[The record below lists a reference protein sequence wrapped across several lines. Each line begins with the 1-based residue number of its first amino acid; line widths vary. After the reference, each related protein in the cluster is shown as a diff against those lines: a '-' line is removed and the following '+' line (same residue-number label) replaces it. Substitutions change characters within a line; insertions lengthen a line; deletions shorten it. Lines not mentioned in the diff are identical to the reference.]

1 MEDDDAAKLFATDE
15 IIIFVWPP
23 LFRQTSDPPLFIQ
36 IRLKFASKDLT
47 REKRKNHR
55 FHEYKLVFW
64 KWIFRFEKPDL
75 ENITQPEE
83 KKFKATF
90 EMSSCIPLTTLLKA
104 FHRSVC

>member
-36 IRLKFASKDLT
+36 ISLKFASKDLT

-64 KWIFRFEKPDL
+64 KWISVLKNLIWKISLNLKRKNLKPHSKCQAVSL
-75 ENITQPEE
+75 
-83 KKFKATF
+83 
-90 EMSSCIPLTTLLKA
+90 
-104 FHRSVC
+104 